1 MQAYVSDSDG
11 LEMARTAKWFIALAI
26 LFVLVLPT
34 VAFLLI
40 CDDIARDMWWEF
52 LRVVSL

>member
-1 MQAYVSDSDG
+1 MPTHISDSDG
-11 LEMARTAKWFIALAI
+11 LEMARTAKWFVVSA
-26 LFVLVLPT
+26 VLVVLALFA